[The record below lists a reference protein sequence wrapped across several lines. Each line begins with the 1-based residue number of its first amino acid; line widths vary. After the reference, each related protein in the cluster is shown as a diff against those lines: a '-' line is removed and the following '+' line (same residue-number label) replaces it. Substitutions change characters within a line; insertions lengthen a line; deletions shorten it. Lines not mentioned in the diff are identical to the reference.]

1 MMGEELNASDVA
13 ERGLAGDRAYAL
25 IDKADGK
32 VVSAKQPRKWPR
44 LFDFR
49 ASFVEPPQIGKQM
62 PPVWVTLPNGDRVS
76 SDRPDIDQILS
87 GALDRAVTFEAMAPA
102 KPMVEYLEDPL
113 APSEVITNFPAAL
126 GSPSGTFFDYAAL
139 HLLTTATIDRLREI
153 YPQGRFEVRRFR
165 PNIVI
170 DPGGAKGFVEN
181 AWVGRTLTIGNALRL
196 RITDPCPRC
205 VMTTLPQG
213 DLPRDLGILRAAAE
227 NRVRVPFAN
236 QDMPSVGVY
245 ATVLR
250 AGTIRRGDAITLDD

>member
-1 MMGEELNASDVA
+1 M
-13 ERGLAGDRAYAL
+13 
-25 IDKADGK
+25 
-32 VVSAKQPRKWPR
+32 
-44 LFDFR
+44 
-49 ASFVEPPQIGKQM
+49 
-62 PPVWVTLPNGDRVS
+62 
-76 SDRPDIDQILS
+76 
-87 GALDRAVTFEAMAPA
+87 
-102 KPMVEYLEDPL
+102 
-113 APSEVITNFPAAL
+113 
-126 GSPSGTFFDYAAL
+126 
-139 HLLTTATIDRLREI
+139 
-153 YPQGRFEVRRFR
+153 
-165 PNIVI
+165 I

-227 NRVRVPFAN
+227 NRVHVPFAN